1 MQPEDFHAED
11 APGLGFAGF
20 VFAITALPLYPE
32 PMSEVVQ
39 AQAAENT
46 MTLRVTTRRLDGV
59 SAADFK
65 AGFEEAWV
73 EGVRNVTVDLAEV
86 EFIDSSGVEALLTVY
101 RKVAGEGRQGTV
113 RLSGMR
119 SQVRSVVD
127 LLRLHRVFETGDLV

>member
-1 MQPEDFHAED
+1 
-11 APGLGFAGF
+11 
-20 VFAITALPLYPE
+20 
-32 PMSEVVQ
+32 
-39 AQAAENT
+39 